1 MSKLTVNFGLLKEQQ
16 EELINVNIQV
26 NSLLLEGLESMISAI
41 LAEYEMNQK
50 LGFEQL
56 CIPLCPMT
64 QEVSN
69 RSNRE

>member
-50 LGFEQL
+50 LGFEQKSSL
-56 CIPLCPMT
+56 ILQFQYPESVC
-64 QEVSN
+64 
-69 RSNRE
+69 